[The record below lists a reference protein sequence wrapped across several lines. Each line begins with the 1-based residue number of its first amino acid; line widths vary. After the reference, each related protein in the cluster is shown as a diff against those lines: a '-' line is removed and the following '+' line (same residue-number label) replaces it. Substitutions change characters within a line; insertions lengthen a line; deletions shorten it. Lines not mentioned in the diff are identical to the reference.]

1 MGDNRQAMRRDKCLE
16 FLLVAIVIGGLTGA
30 AHAQVEVKDAW
41 VRGMVPGQDTT
52 GAFLSITSKQD
63 ARLIGVS
70 TPAARMAEAELHRSS
85 MEGGVMRMR
94 PVETLLLPADT
105 PVALQPGGYHVMLMH
120 VKQALKEGDHV
131 PLTLVVESA
140 GGKRESVTVNVPV
153 LPISA
158 TGPGHGGH

>member
-1 MGDNRQAMRRDKCLE
+1 MKKFFFALAA
-16 FLLVAIVIGGLTGA
+16 LLAAGL

-70 TPAARMAEAELHRSS
+70 TPAARMAELHRSS

-120 VKQALKEGDHV
+120 VKPALKEGDHV

>member
-1 MGDNRQAMRRDKCLE
+1 MGDNRQIMRRDKCLAG
-16 FLLVAIVIGGLTGA
+16 LLSAIAFVGLAGVAQ
-30 AHAQVEVKDAW
+30 AQVEVKDAW

-70 TPAARMAEAELHRSS
+70 TPAARMAELHRSS

-140 GGKRESVTVNVPV
+140 GGKRESLTVNVPV